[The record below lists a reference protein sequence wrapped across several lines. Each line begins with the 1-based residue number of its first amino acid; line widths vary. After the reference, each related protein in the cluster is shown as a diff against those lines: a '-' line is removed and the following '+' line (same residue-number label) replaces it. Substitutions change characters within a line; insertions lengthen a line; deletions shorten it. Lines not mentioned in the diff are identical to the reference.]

1 MLLVLLLS
9 QPMPL
14 PIVVLIKRVLQRLN
28 LDQELLLDVELLLL
42 LSIDQGLELLRL

>member
-1 MLLVLLLS
+1 M
-9 QPMPL
+9 
-14 PIVVLIKRVLQRLN
+14 VLIKRVLQRLN

>member
-1 MLLVLLLS
+1 
-9 QPMPL
+9 
-14 PIVVLIKRVLQRLN
+14 VVLIKRVLQRLN